1 MHLRARVIGF
11 AGLLIASA
19 FVPLQVI
26 ARAADASP
34 ALVLDFSSL
43 DGRLKGNGWLVPGVS
58 GQALQLDGIA
68 AHVLVPAASVPR
80 LTGSFPLA
88 GWGALGA
95 YPFND
100 APILQ
105 QGSAAAGFF
114 LGVGDRGQVRF
125 DVTAGGRQLSVV
137 SASR

>member
-1 MHLRARVIGF
+1 MRLRARGVGV

-19 FVPLQVI
+19 FVRPELI
-26 ARAADASP
+26 AMASDAAAP
-34 ALVLDFSSL
+34 ALVLDFTSL

-80 LTGSFPLA
+80 LTGSFTVE
-88 GWGALGA
+88 GWVALGA

-105 QGSAAAGFF
+105 QNSAAAGSS
-114 LGVGDRGQVRF
+114 LASATADR
-125 DVTAGGRQLSVV
+125 SV
-137 SASR
+137 ST